1 MDNQNNLILN
11 PHFALWPY
19 GASKTSSAS
28 PDLAAC
34 WLWNLGTLNTASLS
48 LQTAGSSTKY
58 VKWIRSQPCLE
69 LDITGITNP
78 SQFRVYQKINC
89 QRFDLSRTLIR
100 CTIIASGP
108 AGESFYYGIG
118 DQKQKLTMLGQ
129 SGSPAI
135 ERLVSTTSTFP
146 VGDLANQ
153 NLEITAFEE
162 PSSTGKFYVY
172 MMFAAVNKGNNGDRI
187 NHRSDRDEWKEMSP
201 YITPI
206 VKGTLGIGAST
217 TQVRIPVAAGAGGWI
232 SNPSIPA
239 SGQVGTIDLVDLQT
253 AAVSTH
259 VGVTYTL
266 GVAPSPNVNG
276 CNVVLGNLTG
286 LTAGRQYIV
295 GDTSTQICVL
305 NHGY

>member
-19 GASKTSSAS
+19 GTSQTSSAS

-34 WLWNLGTLNTASLS
+34 WLWNLGVANTATLS
-48 LQTAGSSTKY
+48 LQTANSSTKY

-69 LDITGITNP
+69 LDITNLTNP
-78 SQFRVYQKINC
+78 SQFRVYQRINC
-89 QRFDLSRTLIR
+89 QRFDLSRTLVR

-118 DQKQKLTMLGQ
+118 DQKQKITMLGQ

-135 ERLVSTTSTFP
+135 ERLVATTSVFP
-146 VGDLANQ
+146 VADLASQ
-153 NLEITAFEE
+153 FLEITAFEE
-162 PSSTGKFYVY
+162 PSSIGKFYVY
-172 MMFAAVNKGNNGDRI
+172 MMFAAVNKGENGDRI
-187 NHRSDRDEWKEMSP
+187 NHRCDREEWEEMSP

-217 TQVRIPVAAGAGGWI
+217 TQVRIPVVAGGGGWV
-232 SNPSIPA
+232 SNPSIPT

-253 AAVSTH
+253 ATVTTH
-259 VGVTYTL
+259 IGVTYSL
-266 GVAPSPNVNG
+266 GVAPTPNSYG

-286 LTAGRQYIV
+286 ITAGRQYIV
-295 GDTSTQICVL
+295 GDTTSQICVL